1 MKIKDK
7 RIKKLAE
14 RIYALEKAHQDT
26 NLSSQEKT
34 QIEEQI
40 MNLSKKVMTM
50 PNAFEVM
57 AIIDEY
63 CLEKLE
69 KN

>member
-7 RIKKLAE
+7 QIRKLAE
-14 RIYALEKAHQDT
+14 QIYILEKKHQDN

-57 AIIDEY
+57 AMIDEY

>member
-1 MKIKDK
+1 
-7 RIKKLAE
+7 
-14 RIYALEKAHQDT
+14 
-26 NLSSQEKT
+26 
-34 QIEEQI
+34 

-50 PNAFEVM
+50 PNAFEAM
-57 AIIDEY
+57 AMIDEY